1 MRPRHG
7 AYARFLPAAAIV
19 AALGGVALLLWWAQP
34 RDAAREIADGLA
46 GERWYAVVYRHTPIG
61 HYRAAHGRTS
71 EGDFEFRTELQF
83 RLSGDTPTRVADRLL
98 FHRTRPH
105 RFVRGEN
112 LRATGDSRTEVVV
125 EPRTATV
132 TGQGSVR
139 EHPIVADFALGD
151 YLAVEQ
157 WLAEET
163 PAPGATTRSL
173 AIDFDRLK
181 LVEHHWRLRQRDA
194 DGSAVIE
201 AAASTHGAAA
211 LDSAAARTRIH
222 LDRDHAPSRMD
233 VGSLFN
239 IRRVAN
245 ADTARAWQT
254 SPPLFAVGV
263 HRASVDKPI
272 ANPLALR
279 RITLAV
285 EPRDAEALA
294 WLGAT
299 PDGLLAG
306 STEQRPVANAS
317 ELAEASAVTAS
328 YPADDERVRELAA
341 QAVAG
346 IDRPSDKADALVR
359 FVHNLLRYH
368 DAPRPRTVFDTL
380 RERRGDCTEFADLY
394 VALGRAAGLPARTV
408 VGLVYRPDDTDG
420 AGAFVLHAWN
430 EVAVDNA
437 WRSVDPTWAQTQA
450 DATHLPLPPDTMLDA
465 IALLPQLR
473 LRVVDAQYAQAL

>member
-7 AYARFLPAAAIV
+7 AYARFLPVAAIV
-19 AALGGVALLLWWAQP
+19 GVLGVVALLLWWAQP
-34 RDAAREIADGLA
+34 RDAAREIADGLV

-61 HYRAAHGRTS
+61 HYRASHGRTS
-71 EGDFEFRTELQF
+71 QGDFEFRTELRF
-83 RLSGDTPTRVADRLL
+83 RLSGDTPTQVEDRLL

-112 LRATGDSRTEVVV
+112 LRVTGDSRTEVVV
-125 EPRTATV
+125 EPSTATV
-132 TGQGSVR
+132 TGQGIAR

-163 PAPGATTRSL
+163 PAPGMTTRSL

-181 LVEHHWRLRQRDA
+181 LVEYHWRLRQRET

-201 AAASTHGAAA
+201 AAAPTHGATA
-211 LDSAAARTRIH
+211 LDSAADRTRIH
-222 LDRDHAPSRMD
+222 LDHSHAPSRMD

-245 ADTARAWQT
+245 AETARAWQT

-279 RITLAV
+279 RVTLAV
-285 EPRDAEALA
+285 EPRRAEAFA

-299 PDGLLAG
+299 PDGLLVG
-306 STEQRPVANAS
+306 STEQRPVADAS

-346 IDRPSDKADALVR
+346 IDHASDKADALAR
-359 FVHNLLRYH
+359 FVHDLLRYH

-394 VALGRAAGLPARTV
+394 ATLGRAAGLPTRTV
-408 VGLVYRPDDTDG
+408 VGLVYRSDG
-420 AGAFVLHAWN
+420 ADGPSAFVLHAWN

-437 WRSVDPTWAQTQA
+437 WRSVDPTWGQTQA